1 MTVKVLASANSW
13 VVLRGNTVIQDGV
26 SVKARCN
33 NFSCKKKFQL
43 TPSKDLVMEDLIQNV
58 DILFDDKYHPPSP
71 PVPSPDMT
79 ETMSTLTYGS
89 FFSPG
94 FPHPTE
100 VQAMG
105 TTTRHR
111 PTFAQLSFSSLPL
124 DAAMESHLS
133 LAPSP
138 NPLLSPLLGFP
149 SSRTLIPEVRDSEA
163 VETLPNSTLA
173 EVVSVPP
180 TSVAEWRLSQSRL
193 PPHHPEAVTIPQSPP
208 ESVLSSTS
216 DFARSSV
223 TSLQTRMG
231 FSP

>member
-1 MTVKVLASANSW
+1 
-13 VVLRGNTVIQDGV
+13 
-26 SVKARCN
+26 
-33 NFSCKKKFQL
+33 
-43 TPSKDLVMEDLIQNV
+43 MEDLIQNV
-58 DILFDDKYHPPSP
+58 DILFDERPPPSS

-79 ETMSTLTYGS
+79 ETTSTIAFGS
-89 FFSPG
+89 FFSPE

-100 VQAMG
+100 VEAG
-105 TTTRHR
+105 STTRHH
-111 PTFAQLSFSSLPL
+111 PTFVDGIPMSTQPSFSSLPL
-124 DAAMESHLS
+124 DAAMESRLT

-138 NPLLSPLLGFP
+138 NSLLSPLLGFP
-149 SSRTLIPEVRDSEA
+149 SSRTLTEGVKTTTQGFIPEVRDSEA

-180 TSVAEWRLSQSRL
+180 TSVAERRLPQSRL